1 MSALNGFKAW
11 AAHAF
16 AIDEE
21 RDGSFDD
28 EEQHLACRFADFV
41 VERRM
46 TTPALMLLESGRP
59 FNFVG
64 SQFLAFMA
72 PFVTLIFASN
82 EYDRFVGLLEKRQSV
97 DLLIDTLTDTME
109 RREENRHD

>member
-1 MSALNGFKAW
+1 MSALDGFKAW

-28 EEQHLACRFADFV
+28 EERHLVCRFADFV
-41 VERRM
+41 VERRL

-59 FNFVG
+59 LNFVG
-64 SQFLAFMA
+64 SQLLAFMS
-72 PFVTLIFASN
+72 PFATLIFAST
-82 EYDRFVGLLEKRQSV
+82 EYDRFVGLLEKRRSV
-97 DLLIDTLTDTME
+97 DLLIETIE
-109 RREENRHD
+109 RRENHHHD